1 MEVIETWLLTPFWE
15 IIPPTKELRLT
26 VGCGGWDFRNFTNF
40 DPQKNKTGF
49 LAIPK
54 QTPKSANQLP
64 APTLKITI
72 KVSCYLPLF
81 SWKEGVRVMTPVHGY
96 RGSEKQGCKYPQRRF
111 FINQPEKLLLGWNT
125 FLQEFCRGYWN
136 QSTLEPVFS
145 WNTFPLRGSVE
156 VIETWLLTPFWEII
170 PIIPTVWQSDWIG
183 DLYSIHRSC
192 KLDWHI
198 WQFGAQ
204 TLGVQMTWCP
214 NTLVPNWLG
223 VPEYRCTGLPVYW
236 CTGIL
241 V

>member
-1 MEVIETWLLTPFWE
+1 M
-15 IIPPTKELRLT
+15 
-26 VGCGGWDFRNFTNF
+26 
-40 DPQKNKTGF
+40 F
-49 LAIPK
+49 LYC
-54 QTPKSANQLP
+54 
-64 APTLKITI
+64 TI

-170 PIIPTVWQSDWIG
+170 PIIPPIWLG
-183 DLYSIHRSC
+183 HLYSIRWSC

-198 WQFGAQ
+198 WKFGAQ
-204 TLGVQMTWCP
+204 ALGVQITWCP
-214 NTLVPNWLG
+214 NNLVPNWLG
-223 VPEYRCTGLPVYW
+223 VPEYRSTGVPVYRCTGVQLTRSTCVYTCVSYLCIIPVYHT
-236 CTGIL
+236 CVSKQLDVLLSYLCIYLCIIL
-241 V
+241 VYHTCVYTCVSKPL

>member
-1 MEVIETWLLTPFWE
+1 M
-15 IIPPTKELRLT
+15 
-26 VGCGGWDFRNFTNF
+26 
-40 DPQKNKTGF
+40 F
-49 LAIPK
+49 LYC
-54 QTPKSANQLP
+54 
-64 APTLKITI
+64 TI

-170 PIIPTVWQSDWIG
+170 PPTKELRLTVGCGGWDFRNLTNFDPQENKTGFS
-183 DLYSIHRSC
+183 SET
-192 KLDWHI
+192 
-198 WQFGAQ
+198 Q
-204 TLGVQMTWCP
+204 TDSKVGQPTSGP
-214 NTLVPNWLG
+214 DFKDN
-223 VPEYRCTGLPVYW
+223 Y
-236 CTGIL
+236 
-241 V
+241 

>member
-1 MEVIETWLLTPFWE
+1 MTLTE
-15 IIPPTKELRLT
+15 
-26 VGCGGWDFRNFTNF
+26 
-40 DPQKNKTGF
+40 
-49 LAIPK
+49 
-54 QTPKSANQLP
+54 
-64 APTLKITI
+64 
-72 KVSCYLPLF
+72 
-81 SWKEGVRVMTPVHGY
+81 
-96 RGSEKQGCKYPQRRF
+96 GSEKLDGEYPQCRF

-170 PIIPTVWQSDWIG
+170 PIIPTVWQFDWIG

-214 NTLVPNWLG
+214 NNLVWKRLG
-223 VPEYRCTGLPVYW
+223 VRTTWNLTDLKYQNTCVPVYH
-236 CTGIL
+236 CTRVTNMKIKWSFF
-241 V
+241 

>member
-1 MEVIETWLLTPFWE
+1 MTLTE
-15 IIPPTKELRLT
+15 
-26 VGCGGWDFRNFTNF
+26 
-40 DPQKNKTGF
+40 
-49 LAIPK
+49 
-54 QTPKSANQLP
+54 
-64 APTLKITI
+64 
-72 KVSCYLPLF
+72 
-81 SWKEGVRVMTPVHGY
+81 
-96 RGSEKQGCKYPQRRF
+96 GSEKQDCKYPQRRF

-183 DLYSIHRSC
+183 DLYSIHWSC

-204 TLGVQMTWCP
+204 TLGVQITWCP
-214 NTLVPNWLG
+214 NNLVPNWLG
-223 VPEYRCTGLPVYW
+223 VPEYRSTGVPVYRCTGVPMYW
-236 CTGIL
+236 CTTDSEYLCIYLCIIL
-241 V
+241 VYHTCVSYLCIQTTWCTTD

>member
-1 MEVIETWLLTPFWE
+1 MVGGTLE
-15 IIPPTKELRLT
+15 IWQISTRRKTRL
-26 VGCGGWDFRNFTNF
+26 V
-40 DPQKNKTGF
+40 F
-49 LAIPK
+49 LATPK

-170 PIIPTVWQSDWIG
+170 PPTKELRLTVGCGGWDFRNFTNFDPQKNKTGFLAIP
-183 DLYSIHRSC
+183 
-192 KLDWHI
+192 K
-198 WQFGAQ
+198 Q
-204 TLGVQMTWCP
+204 TPKSANQLP
-214 NTLVPNWLG
+214 APTLKITMFKFN
-223 VPEYRCTGLPVYW
+223 ERCHNNCIFLFFYCRQV
-236 CTGIL
+236 
-241 V
+241 